1 MQKAY
6 KGLGMEG
13 SIARWYDKTTRKD
26 MPEYL
31 RVVERINSL
40 LPENSDILEV
50 APGPGFIS
58 IELARGGR
66 HRVTGLDISSTFIK
80 IARKNAAVAGVTVDF
95 RHGNA
100 SDMPFAA
107 NSFDFVV
114 CRAAFKNF
122 TEPVKAIAEMHR
134 VLRPGGHGV
143 IIDLRRDASMS
154 EIANYVDG
162 MEGNVLNGLF
172 MKFTFRFMLL
182 PRAYTVEQFR
192 QMLAQVPFTSTR
204 IEETPVGVGV
214 WFEK

>member
-13 SIARWYDKTTRKD
+13 LIARWYDKSTRKD
-26 MPEYL
+26 MPEYV
-31 RVVERINSL
+31 RVADQISASL
-40 LPENSDILEV
+40 PKGSDILEV
-50 APGPGFIS
+50 ASGPGFVS
-58 IELARGGR
+58 IELARRGQ
-66 HRVTGLDISSTFIK
+66 HRVTGLDISQTFID
-80 IARKNAAVAGVTVDF
+80 IGRQNAAAAGVSIDF

-122 TEPVKAIAEMHR
+122 TEPVKAITEMHR

-143 IIDLRRDASMS
+143 VIDLRRDASMT

-162 MEGNVLNGLF
+162 IEGNVLNGLF
-172 MKFTFRFMLL
+172 IKFTFRFMLL

-192 QMLAQVPFTSTR
+192 QMLAKVPFASTR

-214 WFEK
+214 WFDK

>member
-13 SIARWYDKTTRKD
+13 LIARWYDKSTRKD
-26 MPEYL
+26 MPEYV
-31 RVVERINSL
+31 RVADQISASL
-40 LPENSDILEV
+40 PKGSDILEV
-50 APGPGFIS
+50 ASGPGFVS
-58 IELARGGR
+58 IELARRGQ
-66 HRVTGLDISSTFIK
+66 HRVTGLDISQTFID
-80 IARKNAAVAGVTVDF
+80 IGRQNAAAAGVSIDF

-122 TEPVKAIAEMHR
+122 TEPVKAITEMHR

-143 IIDLRRDASMS
+143 VIDLRRDASMT

-162 MEGNVLNGLF
+162 IEGNVLNGLF
-172 MKFTFRFMLL
+172 IKFTFRFMLL

-192 QMLAQVPFTSTR
+192 QMLAKVPFARTR

-214 WFEK
+214 WFDK